1 TTYFVVDGAKAMF
14 EDDVEGGAFG
24 PGCSFVKAI
33 KAIYT
38 QCARMCATEE
48 ALRHYV
54 GVLIINTTFTETDPE
69 MTMGA
74 ENMKHLF
81 PIGCLNKERVL
92 MLEEFL
98 QTDDLQSLF
107 IETFGGHTRANW
119 QKVASYSKLNISYS
133 STSRRFTSWV
143 LFTNDVAPF
152 GKRWQTDDEYARMLR
167 NLRDIEGRSA
177 TQKDDDA
184 PRRPLRGRCTVFVL
198 GDEKLIDD
206 AALAMW
212 RTVDEE
218 AGVYD
223 NDLEE
228 SLIRRTGAVRT
239 HAVIPFSLGN
249 GLEFNVA
256 VYSLVA
262 TKTKPTPF
270 SIHAKTGASLKS
282 ITTYS
287 STTQETPH
295 DADDEQQG
303 METEE
308 TKEDIP
314 KQSFQ
319 RHQLAQMRNVGGERI
334 LITQGDR
341 DVHHRYKKG
350 LRLLEFRPLSE
361 IDLWEHVSPS
371 LTIRPHDNSHLGAT
385 SLYSHLLD
393 RMEHRQV
400 VAICEYVG
408 RANQKPRI
416 VALIP
421 NTQEDQEAAVH
432 LGFLLVELHDPDDK
446 MDIAAAFE
454 EKMKPPEGMAKWPT
468 GSAKAVDAAK
478 TLCTALLKKRFTPT
492 AYPNPHLQ
500 AFYTMLKR
508 EANLDTPDNET
519 EEWTEAMRTKWDHI
533 KPWFDNDAMP
543 ASRAG
548 KAAEAADEIG
558 RLTGTYELDPKA
570 TTAKRA
576 TAKKDEAAA
585 PKKRGRGV
593 KMENDVDDE
602 DEFKEKQEQLPSRSV
617 LMKMTV
623 ANLKEKAAQMNVDI
637 KKAKKKDEIIDAILD
652 HPTSK

>member
-1 TTYFVVDGAKAMF
+1 
-14 EDDVEGGAFG
+14 
-24 PGCSFVKAI
+24 
-33 KAIYT
+33 
-38 QCARMCATEE
+38 
-48 ALRHYV
+48 
-54 GVLIINTTFTETDPE
+54 
-69 MTMGA
+69 
-74 ENMKHLF
+74 
-81 PIGCLNKERVL
+81 
-92 MLEEFL
+92 MLEVRL
-98 QTDDLQSLF
+98 QGSAP
-107 IETFGGHTRANW
+107 I
-119 QKVASYSKLNISYS
+119 KLNISYS
-133 STSRRFTSWV
+133 STSWV

-152 GKRWQTDDEYARMLR
+152 GKRWQTDEHARMRR
-167 NLRDIEGRSA
+167 NLRDIEGRRA
-177 TQKDDDA
+177 TQKDVDA

-223 NDLEE
+223 NELEQ

-256 VYSLVA
+256 AYSLVA

-270 SIHAKTGASLKS
+270 SIHAKTGAALKS

-295 DADDEQQG
+295 DADDEQQR
-303 METEE
+303 MEREE

-319 RHQLAQMRNVGGERI
+319 RHQLAQMRDAFVYWNSV
-334 LITQGDR
+334 
-341 DVHHRYKKG
+341 
-350 LRLLEFRPLSE
+350 LS
-361 IDLWEHVSPS
+361 
-371 LTIRPHDNSHLGAT
+371 SHLGAT

-393 RMEHRQV
+393 RMDHRQV

-421 NTQEDQEAAVH
+421 NTQHDQEAAVH
-432 LGFLLVELHDPDDK
+432 PGFLLVELHDPGDK

-468 GSAKAVDAAK
+468 GYAKAVEAAK
-478 TLCTALLKKRFTPT
+478 TLCPALLKKRFTPT

-500 AFYTMLKR
+500 AFYTMMKR

-533 KPWFDNDAMP
+533 SDSVKRFKDIAPDVFSPPRPPSTTTSAIDNCETD
-543 ASRAG
+543 
-548 KAAEAADEIG
+548 D
-558 RLTGTYELDPKA
+558 
-570 TTAKRA
+570 A
-576 TAKKDEAAA
+576 TA
-585 PKKRGRGV
+585 R
-593 KMENDVDDE
+593 
-602 DEFKEKQEQLPSRSV
+602 
-617 LMKMTV
+617 
-623 ANLKEKAAQMNVDI
+623 
-637 KKAKKKDEIIDAILD
+637 
-652 HPTSK
+652 